1 MPLDTIRTWLGLGAT
16 PANPHD
22 HAPLRSLVDTLEH
35 LEPAKARHLA
45 RFAYLLGRIAHADQH
60 VSPDET
66 RAMEALVVQE
76 GKLTAEQAIVVVG
89 LAKSSN
95 LMFGGTADF
104 QVAQEFAEGAGYDER
119 LALLRCLFTLA
130 ATDASISVAEE
141 SEIHRIASV
150 CKILPHDLTALR
162 VAHATSL
169 PGLASRSTPRG

>member
-1 MPLDTIRTWLGLGAT
+1 
-16 PANPHD
+16 
-22 HAPLRSLVDTLEH
+22 
-35 LEPAKARHLA
+35 
-45 RFAYLLGRIAHADQH
+45 
-60 VSPDET
+60 
-66 RAMEALVVQE
+66 MEALVVQE
-76 GKLTAEQAIVVVG
+76 GALTAEQAIVVVG
-89 LAKSSN
+89 LAKSTN

-104 QVAQEFAEGAGYDER
+104 QVAQEFAEGAAYDER

-162 VAHATSL
+162 VAHATFL

>member
-1 MPLDTIRTWLGLGAT
+1 MPLDTIRTWLGLGAIS
-16 PANPHD
+16 ANPHD

-45 RFAYLLGRIAHADQH
+45 RFAYLLGRIAHADQQ

-66 RAMEALVVQE
+66 RAMEALVAQE
-76 GKLTAEQAIVVVG
+76 GGLTAEQAIVVVG

-104 QVAQEFAEGAGYDER
+104 QVAQEFAEGAAYDER

-130 ATDASISVAEE
+130 ATDTSISVAEE

-162 VAHATSL
+162 VAHATFL
-169 PGLASRSTPRG
+169 PGLASRTTPRG